1 MTDLLK
7 AIQFL
12 AKNKYI
18 IQNRGRYLFTSK
30 FYMDTIGE
38 DLGIQVV
45 DDPVVKEKRKSSK
58 PKEEDWIYRY
68 QQFIINAGIPQSSFT
83 TSGES
88 YRINTATKPGREAF
102 KKAIEGGTT
111 EEHIK
116 QAVQIY
122 YKESRQFRV
131 KIEKFMVDE
140 MWRSMDPSQN
150 PNANAITF
158 PRLA

>member
-1 MTDLLK
+1 MTEFLK

-30 FYMDTIGE
+30 FYQMTIGE

-45 DDPVVKEKRKSSK
+45 DEPIIKNTRKSSK
-58 PKEEDWIYRY
+58 PKEEDWIFRY
-68 QQFIINAGIPQSSFT
+68 QQFIINSGIPQSSFT

-102 KKAIEGGTT
+102 KKAIESGTT

-150 PNANAITF
+150 PSGNAISN
-158 PRLA
+158 PRFA